1 MIVGYVAGG
10 SLVLVIMPS
19 LIYLLTSLLDA
30 LVSIEIIPNPTFK
43 WIGIILLL
51 VAGFGFGLSSV
62 VIQNTKGE
70 GGPLEIGSIEISPKT
85 KNLVVSGPYKYTRN
99 PMLFGTLLIYLAYAL
114 FLNSIF
120 AVVLVA
126 SLFAFMLS
134 VVVKMEEKRLAQDFG
149 APYEEYRKK
158 VSRFIPWFHR
168 KLK

>member
-19 LIYLLTSLLDA
+19 LIYLLTSLLDS

-126 SLFAFMLS
+126 SLFVFMLS